1 MVLSVPLGQMREI
14 ILDGIERLDLVRL
27 HQLDDVR
34 LWTALL
40 ADLLT
45 LGADD
50 DRVQRLLRQHLPDGL
65 VVRRQGYTLYLPA
78 QFVEAEEVIVFQ
90 ELLYC
95 ERSLL

>member
-40 ADLLT
+40 ANLLT

-50 DRVQRLLRQHLPDGL
+50 DRVQRLLRQHMPDGL
-65 VVRRQGYTLYLPA
+65 VVRRQGYILYLPA
-78 QFVEAEEVIVFQ
+78 QFVEAEELIVFE
-90 ELLYC
+90 ELLYF
-95 ERSLL
+95 EHSLL